1 MSLTGLIGTAAEDPH
16 LRTALDYLALPGSGD
31 ADLVAP
37 AALRPVLIAALA
49 SPSPAPTEA
58 SRAEA
63 SRAEASTAEA
73 STAEAS
79 PPFVL
84 AITATARE
92 AEDLITALG
101 SLLPNPHAAAYFP
114 AWETLPHERLSPRSD
129 TSGRRLAVLRRLV
142 NPDQG
147 DPRSGPLQV
156 VATPV
161 RSILQ
166 PLVGGLGQLDPV
178 RLDVGDQADLE
189 VVVTRL
195 VEIGYARVDL
205 VTNRGEIAVRGGIL
219 DVFPPTEEHPLR
231 IEFFGSEVEEIRPFK
246 GADQRSLGTSTETL
260 WAPPCRELLLTPTV
274 RHRAKQLASEYPG
287 LGEILG
293 KMSDG
298 ITVEGMEAFA
308 PLLADRMELL
318 LDSLPPGAIAVAC
331 DPERI
336 RTRAADLVRTSQ
348 EFLEASW
355 VNAAAGAEVPIDLG
369 GAAFRPITE
378 VRAAAGDLGIRWWTI
393 TPFAAEEDQ
402 HLSGIT
408 HGAGPGVVTRT
419 TAGPGRSGDDRPAG
433 SAFGGEAGELRGQT
447 GRDGAGGSAGQASPG
462 AGQSGNASRTGSG
475 FDPASVPIEPL
486 ADFARGAG
494 IGTWTPRPGS
504 ALGGPPTGLYDAG
517 DADDVLDGR
526 ESFHLMVN
534 PATAYHGDT
543 VKVISD
549 VRGWLS
555 DRWRV
560 VLVTE
565 GHGPA
570 QRLAEL
576 LRGAELGARTGDL
589 DGPPEP
595 SVAIVATGEL
605 EAGFVWPGLKLAVLC
620 ETDLSG
626 QRTAGQRDRTRM
638 PSRRRGGI
646 DPLQLTSGD
655 YIVHSQ
661 HGVGRYLEMTSRTVQ
676 GATREYLVIEYA
688 PSKRGQPPDR
698 LYLPT
703 DQLDEVT
710 RYAGGEAPSLHR
722 LGGADWAKTKGRA
735 RKAVREI
742 AAQLIRL
749 YSARVASPGHAFGPD
764 SPWQRELEDAFP
776 YAETPDQLGAIDEI
790 KQDMEKTVPMDR
802 LVCGDV
808 GYGKTELAVRAAF
821 KAVQDGKQV
830 AVLVPTTLLVQQHMA
845 TFGERYGP
853 FPVVLRAMSRFQS
866 NAEVSQTQAGLADG
880 TVDVV
885 IGTHRL
891 LSPET
896 RFKDLGLIIIDEEQR
911 FGVEH
916 KEYLKGMRTQ
926 VDVLSMSATP
936 IPRTLEMGVA
946 GIREMSTILT
956 PPEERHPVLTFVGPY
971 DEKQIGAAIRRELL
985 RDGQTFFVHNRV
997 SSINRV
1003 AARLAELVPEA
1014 RIAVAH
1020 GQMNEHTLEKIMVD
1034 FWDRQSDV
1042 LVCTT
1047 IVESGLD
1054 IPNANTL
1061 IVDRAD
1067 AYGLSQLHQLRG
1079 RVGRSRE
1086 RGYAYF
1092 LFPPEKPMTE
1102 TAHERLA
1109 TVAQHT
1115 EMGAGM
1121 FVAMKDL
1128 EIRGAGNLLGGE
1140 QSGHIAG
1147 VGFDLYVRMIGEA
1160 VHEMRGDGAAERAE
1174 VRVELPVDAHI
1185 PHDYVPGERLR
1196 LEAYTAIAAID
1207 SDADLK
1213 SVLDELTDRF
1223 GVPPTAVLNL
1233 LQVAKL
1239 RFKARK
1245 AGLTDITQ
1253 QGNHIRFAPVEL
1265 PESREVRVQRLYPR
1279 TLLKPA
1285 VRTMLVPVPKVG
1297 SRPSSRGSGAGRQ
1310 STSAGSASPL
1320 GAPPLRDGEL
1330 LAWCEELVD
1339 TVFGGDAPVQS

>member
-1 MSLTGLIGTAAEDPH
+1 MSLTGLIGTVADDPQ
-16 LRTALDYLALPGSGD
+16 LREALDYLTLPGASD

-37 AALRPVLIAALA
+37 AALRPVLIGALA
-49 SPSPAPTEA
+49 SATGGQDAATSPDLPG
-58 SRAEA
+58 
-63 SRAEASTAEA
+63 
-73 STAEAS
+73 

-92 AEDLITALG
+92 AEDLASALS
-101 SLLPNPHAAAYFP
+101 SLLPDPHSAAYFP

-142 NPDQG
+142 SPDPG
-147 DPRSGPLQV
+147 DPRSGPLRV

-161 RSILQ
+161 RSVLQ
-166 PLVGGLGQLDPV
+166 PLVGGLGQLEPV
-178 RLDVGDQADLE
+178 RLDLGDGADLE
-189 VVVTRL
+189 DTVTRL
-195 VEIGYARVDL
+195 VEIGYARVEL
-205 VTNRGEIAVRGGIL
+205 VTNRGELAVRGGIL

-231 IEFFGSEVEEIRPFK
+231 VEFFGSEVEEIRPFRA
-246 GADQRSLGTSTETL
+246 ADQRSLGIPAETL
-260 WAPPCRELLLTPTV
+260 WAPPCRELLLTPGV
-274 RHRAKQLASEYPG
+274 RHRAKQLAAEYPG
-287 LGEILG
+287 LGDVLG
-293 KMSDG
+293 KIADG

-318 LDSLPPGAIAVAC
+318 FDSLPPGAIAVAC

-336 RTRAADLVRTSQ
+336 RTRASDLVRTSQ

-369 GAAFRPITE
+369 GAAFKPITDI
-378 VRAAAGDLGIRWWTI
+378 RASAADLGIRWWTI
-393 TPFAAEEDQ
+393 TPFSTGET
-402 HLSGIT
+402 SGGMDAT
-408 HGAGPGVVTRT
+408 AR
-419 TAGPGRSGDDRPAG
+419 TAGVWADRY
-433 SAFGGEAGELRGQT
+433 
-447 GRDGAGGSAGQASPG
+447 QA
-462 AGQSGNASRTGSG
+462 
-475 FDPASVPIEPL
+475 DPANDGWL
-486 ADFARGAG
+486 AEA
-494 IGTWTPRPGS
+494 
-504 ALGGPPTGLYDAG
+504 
-517 DADDVLDGR
+517 DGR
-526 ESFHLMVN
+526 ESFQIAAS

-543 VKVISD
+543 VKVLHD
-549 VRGWLS
+549 VRGWLA
-555 DRWRV
+555 DAWRV

-570 QRLAEL
+570 QRLSEL
-576 LRGAELGARTGDL
+576 LRSAELGARTGEV
-589 DGPPEP
+589 DGPPDP
-595 SVAIVATGEL
+595 SVAVVTTGEL
-605 EAGFVWPGLKLAVLC
+605 DGGFTWPGLKLAVLT
-620 ETDLSG
+620 ESDLSG
-626 QRTAGQRDRTRM
+626 QRGGSRDRVRM

-646 DPLQLTSGD
+646 DPLQLTPGD
-655 YIVHSQ
+655 YVVHSQ

-676 GATREYLVIEYA
+676 GSTREYLVIEYA

-710 RYAGGEAPSLHR
+710 RYSGGEAPSLHR

-749 YSARVASPGHAFGPD
+749 YSARIASPGHSFGPD

-776 YAETPDQLGAIDEI
+776 YAETPDQLAAIDEI
-790 KQDMEKTVPMDR
+790 KRDMEKPVPMDR

-866 NAEVSQTQAGLADG
+866 DREVSETQHGLTDG
-880 TVDVV
+880 TVDIV

-896 RFKDLGLIIIDEEQR
+896 RFKNLGLIIIDEEQR

-916 KEYLKGMRTQ
+916 KEYLKSMRTQ

-936 IPRTLEMGVA
+936 IPRTLEMGIA

-956 PPEERHPVLTFVGPY
+956 PPEERHPVLTFVGAY
-971 DEKQIGAAIRRELL
+971 DEKQIGAAVRRELL
-985 RDGQTFFVHNRV
+985 RDGQVFFVHNRV
-997 SSINRV
+997 ASISKV
-1003 AARLAELVPEA
+1003 AARLADLVPEA

-1034 FWDRQSDV
+1034 FWDKQFDV

-1079 RVGRSRE
+1079 RVGRGRE

-1092 LFPPEKPMTE
+1092 LFPPEKPLTE

-1115 EMGAGM
+1115 EIGAGM

-1207 SDADLK
+1207 SGEAIA
-1213 SVLDELTDRF
+1213 SVLEELTDRF
-1223 GVPPTAVLNL
+1223 GSPPQAVLNL
-1233 LQVAKL
+1233 LEVARL
-1239 RFKARK
+1239 RARARR
-1245 AGLTDITQ
+1245 AGLTDIAQ

-1279 TLLKPA
+1279 TLLKPT

-1297 SRPSSRGSGAGRQ
+1297 SRPGSRSRQTGSGRLSTGTG
-1310 STSAGSASPL
+1310 STSPI
-1320 GAPPLRDGEL
+1320 GAPALRDGEL
-1330 LAWCEELVD
+1330 IAWCEELIEA
-1339 TVFGGDAPVQS
+1339 VFGDQMAGQATGGQQ